1 MPDSSLDEEKRSSL
15 TDIYR
20 GASMFFIGRLLSK
33 GLKFGLNVV
42 LTRGLGASLYGIY
55 AYATTLTSLAVV
67 LARFGAGQSLLRF
80 IPAYED
86 NPAYRDHLVGL
97 AYLTA
102 LLGSVLIGSA
112 LYLLA
117 PIISELTLDNPL
129 FVDVLRIFALVLP
142 FNSIIKLTNAVFR
155 GLKQLEYQ
163 VIVADVV
170 HPVTQIGVVTIGLL
184 LGYSLLGVVASLAVG
199 AILVCLVAVTLLY
212 ARTPLRPDVAG
223 RQRRMGVR
231 EFYSYSVP
239 LTLKD
244 VGSILYNRI
253 DILMVGFFL
262 AESTVGI
269 YRIAVLVSGLLVLP
283 LNAFNQLFTPVASQL
298 YTEGDVTELQSV
310 YETITRWT
318 LTVAIPPALVAAL
331 YSPELLAVFG
341 SEFSAGGLVLTLFA
355 VGQLTNCAVGPSG
368 YLLMMTDHQY
378 LTMANQWLLGALNVV
393 LNYVFILE
401 FGLIGAALATAG
413 VLSFI
418 NVIRVC
424 EVWYTEGMTPYSTV
438 YWKPLA
444 AGALSGAVMAALSG
458 VVGGYVLLV
467 VGALVGGM
475 VFVGTLFVLGIE
487 QDDRKFFTRIVG
499 ERLQ

>member
-1 MPDSSLDEEKRSSL
+1 MPDSSSDEEKRSSL
-15 TDIYR
+15 TDITR
-20 GASMFFIGRLLSK
+20 GASLFFIGRLLSK
-33 GLKFGLNVV
+33 GLKFFLNVV
-42 LTRGLGASLYGIY
+42 LTRGLRSSLYGIY
-55 AYATTLTSLAVV
+55 AYAATLTSLAVV
-67 LARFGAGQSLLRF
+67 LARFGAGKSLLRF

-86 NPAYRDHLVGL
+86 DPPYRNNLVGL

-102 LLGSVLIGSA
+102 LLGSVLVGTA

-117 PIISELTLDNPL
+117 PIISGVTLDNPL
-129 FVDVLRIFALVLP
+129 LVDVLRILALVLP
-142 FNSIIKLTNAVFR
+142 FNTVIKLTNAVFR
-155 GLKQLEYQ
+155 GLKRLKYQ
-163 VIVADVV
+163 VVLADVV

-212 ARTPLRPDVAG
+212 ARTPLRPDVTG
-223 RQRRMGVR
+223 RQTGTGIQ

-244 VGSILYNRI
+244 LGSVLYNRI

-283 LNAFNQLFTPVASQL
+283 LSAFNQLFPPVASQL
-298 YTEGDVTELQSV
+298 YTEGEMSELQSV
-310 YETITRWT
+310 YETVTRWT
-318 LTVAIPPALVAAL
+318 LTVAILPALVAAL

-341 SEFSAGGLVLTLFA
+341 SEFSDGGLVLTLFA

-368 YLLMMTDHQY
+368 YLLMMTDHQH
-378 LTMANQWLLGALNVV
+378 LTMINQWLLGVINVV

-413 VLSFI
+413 ILSFI
-418 NVIRVC
+418 NVIRVFQ
-424 EVWYTEGMTPYSTV
+424 VWYTEGLTPYSTA

-444 AGALSGAVMAALSG
+444 AGALSGTVMAALSEMFE
-458 VVGGYVLLV
+458 GYVLLV
-467 VGALVGGM
+467 MGALVGGM
-475 VFVGTLFVLGIE
+475 VFVATLFGLGIE
-487 QDDRKFFTRIVG
+487 QDDREFFVRVVG